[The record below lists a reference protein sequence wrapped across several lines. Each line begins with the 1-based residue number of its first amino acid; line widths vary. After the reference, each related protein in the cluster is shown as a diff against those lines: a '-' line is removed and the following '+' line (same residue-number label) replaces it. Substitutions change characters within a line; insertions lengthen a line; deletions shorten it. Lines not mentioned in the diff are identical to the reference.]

1 MRISSGMAEIYSPSQ
16 VSGAQKTWLWPVY
29 DAGKVDP
36 VFRVA
41 RETDGKAYYTKPT
54 PEERDRLLSLAA
66 EARSQAYTS
75 TGGIVSSGDIHFRPG
90 TFFDA
95 MA

>member
-1 MRISSGMAEIYSPSQ
+1 MSNFES
-16 VSGAQKTWLWPVY
+16 
-29 DAGKVDP
+29 D
-36 VFRVA
+36 
-41 RETDGKAYYTKPT
+41 TKPT

-66 EARSQAYTS
+66 EARSQAYNA

>member
-1 MRISSGMAEIYSPSQ
+1 MAEIYSPQ
-16 VSGAQKTWLWPVY
+16 AAQGARKTWLWPVY

-36 VFRVA
+36 VFRVT
-41 RETDGKAYYTKPT
+41 REIDGKGYYTTPT
-54 PEERDRLLSLAA
+54 PEEKERLLGLM
-66 EARSQAYTS
+66 SQSRAQTYTS
-75 TGGIVSSGDIHFRPG
+75 TGGIVSNADVHFRPG